1 MTMPTSLYMY
11 HKMIGSSNLAYM
23 EYVVCIKCYKLDKFD
38 KYVAIIRDV
47 SRSKCCF
54 VSKASLKAA

>member
-11 HKMIGSSNLAYM
+11 HKTIGSSNLAYM
-23 EYVVCIKCYKLDKFD
+23 EYVVCIKCYKLYKFD
-38 KYVAIIRDV
+38 KYVEIIRDV

-54 VSKASLKAA
+54 VSKASSKAA